1 MLRLYADEFQK
12 NPSQRLTISN
22 LFSTLFNLYVLQDPS
37 IRKSKFLIKRK
48 KKNDKMYPYDFL
60 LFNLRIYV
68 LNIIVKHLYLI
79 LVNNFVQLI

>member
-1 MLRLYADEFQK
+1 MQMNLKK
-12 NPSQRLTISN
+12 NPCQRLNISN

-37 IRKSKFLIKRK
+37 NRKSKFLIKGK

-68 LNIIVKHLYLI
+68 HNIIVKHLYLI
-79 LVNNFVQLI
+79 HVNNFVQLI

>member
-12 NPSQRLTISN
+12 NPCQRLTISN

-37 IRKSKFLIKRK
+37 IRKSKFLIKGK

-68 LNIIVKHLYLI
+68 HNIIVKHLYLI
-79 LVNNFVQLI
+79 HVNNFVQLI